1 MKDRKMVSIPADT
14 HTKMFVFLANHE
26 KQTGL
31 KVTASSFLD
40 YAIKSTIQEG
50 IMLKQEPVGV

>member
-1 MKDRKMVSIPADT
+1 MKERKLVSIPAAT
-14 HTKMFVFLANHE
+14 HTAMFAFLANHE

-40 YAIKSTIQEG
+40 YAIKITIQEG

>member
-1 MKDRKMVSIPADT
+1 MKERKLVSIPAET
-14 HTKMFVFLANHE
+14 HTKMFAFLANHE

-40 YAIKSTIQEG
+40 YAI
-50 IMLKQEPVGV
+50 

>member
-1 MKDRKMVSIPADT
+1 MKERKLVAIPAEA
-14 HTKMFVFLANHE
+14 HTAMFAFLANHK

-40 YAIKSTIQEG
+40 YAIRITIQEG
-50 IMLKQEPVGV
+50 IMLKQEPVDV